1 MKPTQLFQLPTI
13 GSSSILSLS
22 TIIITCVFFCGCA
35 TIVSHTKWPV
45 AIDSKPE
52 GVHVS
57 IRNKSGFEI
66 FSGHTPTAAR
76 LKSGRGFFGKET
88 YTVTLTHRGVEKRK
102 ITIKCMVNGWYFGN
116 ILFGGLIG
124 LLIVDPA
131 TGAMYRLESKDIYE
145 DFTGDKTG
153 QLKILDVNS
162 VPVEWKGCLVE
173 L

>member
-1 MKPTQLFQLPTI
+1 MNQTKLFQLPASA
-13 GSSSILSLS
+13 SSSVFSLS
-22 TIIITCVFFCGCA
+22 TLIITCAFFCSCA
-35 TIVSHTKWPV
+35 TIVSRTKWPV

-66 FSGHTPTAAR
+66 FSGYTPTATQLR
-76 LKSGRGFFGKET
+76 SGRGFFTKES
-88 YTVTLTHRGVEKRK
+88 YTVTLTYKGVEKRK
-102 ITIKCMVNGWYFGN
+102 INIECMVNGWYFGN
-116 ILFGGLIG
+116 IIFGGLIG

-131 TGAMYRLESKDIYE
+131 TGAMYRLENKDIYE

-162 VPVEWKGCLVE
+162 VPVEWKASLVE